1 MERDVAG
8 RYNSKSMAVKRG
20 RVTGIFFCLEAGR
33 PSKFTQQVTLMG
45 NYGMQGDRHAREN
58 SPKQLLL
65 MNFETLQALGVKPG
79 QTKEN
84 FTVTGLDVDKLAA
97 GTRLLLG
104 STAIIEITQPCAPC
118 GQLNKIRAG
127 LAEALQGRRGVYAR
141 VVRGGIVYL
150 EDVLEVLPHETA
162 APDPVPLVTPPD

>member
-1 MERDVAG
+1 M
-8 RYNSKSMAVKRG
+8 
-20 RVTGIFFCLEAGR
+20 GIFFCLEAGR

-45 NYGMQGDRHAREN
+45 NYGMQGDRHAKEN

-65 MNFETLQALGVKPG
+65 INAETLQDIGIKPG

-84 FTVTGLDVDKLAA
+84 FTVAGLDVNRLAPS
-97 GTRLLLG
+97 TRLRIG

-118 GQLNKIRAG
+118 GQMNKIRAG
-127 LAEALQGRRGVYAR
+127 LAEALKGRRGVYAR

-150 EDVLEVLPHETA
+150 DDFLEVLPRETE
-162 APDPVPLVTPPD
+162 APDPDPLVTPPG